1 MTISGSARLAG
12 VMGWPIA
19 HSRSPRIH
27 GYWLQD
33 YGIDGAYVPLAIEP
47 GNLAECFAMLPKVGF
62 RGWNI
67 TLPHKE
73 AALKLVHAITPAAE
87 RIGAV
92 NTVTVQPDGTLSG
105 DNSDAFGFTAHLDQT
120 APGWPSDRPAVVLG
134 AGGAARAICFA
145 LLDAGVPEVRIANRT
160 LPRAQAL
167 AEANGPA
174 TRAIPWE
181 ARSEALQDAGLL
193 VKHHVLRDE
202 WPTATL
208 HRSVGIASR
217 RGCQR
222 HRLCAARDA
231 LAGRCGCPWLANRG
245 WPRHVVA
252 SGPPW
257 LFPLVRPR
265 AGRNRCP
272 LCRYRKGSCA
282 VTRPVFVIGL
292 TGSIGMGK
300 STASSMLKSMGLP
313 IFDADATVHGL
324 MAKGGAAV
332 AAVEAAFPGV
342 AVDGAVSRPELGK
355 RVFGNDPALRQ
366 LERILHPPCR
376 PGGTRLPGRC
386 CQTATTLC
394 GA

>member
-167 AEANGPA
+167 ADANGPA
-174 TRAIPWE
+174 TRAISWE
-181 ARSEALQDAGLL
+181 TRGEALQGAGLL
-193 VKHHVLRDE
+193 VNTTSLGMNGQPPLSINLSELPADAVVNDIVYVPLE
-202 WPTATL
+202 TPLLA
-208 HRSVGIASR
+208 AA
-217 RGCQR
+217 
-222 HRLCAARDA
+222 AARGLRTVDGLGMLLHQARPGFSRWFGHEPDVTDA
-231 LAGRCGCPWLANRG
+231 LYAAI
-245 WPRHVVA
+245 VKD
-252 SGPPW
+252 
-257 LFPLVRPR
+257 LVP
-265 AGRNRCP
+265 
-272 LCRYRKGSCA
+272 
-282 VTRPVFVIGL
+282 
-292 TGSIGMGK
+292 
-300 STASSMLKSMGLP
+300 
-313 IFDADATVHGL
+313 
-324 MAKGGAAV
+324 
-332 AAVEAAFPGV
+332 
-342 AVDGAVSRPELGK
+342 
-355 RVFGNDPALRQ
+355 
-366 LERILHPPCR
+366 
-376 PGGTRLPGRC
+376 
-386 CQTATTLC
+386 
-394 GA
+394 